1 MCIRWDKSVIPLALQ
16 CELQIKLSQAQIQMY
31 LLLLCALW
39 SLTPL
44 PILLK
49 VHGDDVSSKSVLLY
63 MCVCVWL
70 FDICKF
76 RGYFTATL
84 ASNPLASGRLGVAG
98 ELGWNYIRTR
108 IAVELEL
115 DTRHYLSEKRFAFSQ
130 LFCIIIFLVFL
141 GPDLNS
147 KLERQTT
154 LTENARDTC
163 VGHLLPTLWGFSLI
177 GNERQAMEWQRV
189 HCLCVRCVCVC
200 LWGVCVRNADSCEN
214 IVGLL
219 LGLY

>member
-1 MCIRWDKSVIPLALQ
+1 MAMTSAARVC
-16 CELQIKLSQAQIQMY
+16 Y
-31 LLLLCALW
+31 
-39 SLTPL
+39 
-44 PILLK
+44 
-49 VHGDDVSSKSVLLY
+49 Y
-63 MCVCVWL
+63 MCVCVCDCL
-70 FDICKF
+70 IGLTICKF

-154 LTENARDTC
+154 LTENVRDTC

-200 LWGVCVRNADSCEN
+200 VGGVCEKRGQLWKYCWAFARVVLTSLSHRSSL
-214 IVGLL
+214 VG
-219 LGLY
+219 GKRVCAFS